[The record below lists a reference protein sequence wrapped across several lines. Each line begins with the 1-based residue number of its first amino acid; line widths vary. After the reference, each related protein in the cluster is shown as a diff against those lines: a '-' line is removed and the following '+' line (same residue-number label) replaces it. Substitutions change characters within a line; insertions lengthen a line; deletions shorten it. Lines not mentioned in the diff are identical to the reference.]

1 VFVLNRYRIKFS
13 KVGKMRFIGHLDLLK
28 LFQRIVKMAKLPIS
42 YSKGFNPHQIMSF
55 AAPLSL
61 GMSSISEYVDIKLD
75 SDIDCEKIKDS
86 INKVAVD
93 GIEILEV
100 KKLNENDKSG
110 AAALEAAVYEITFDF
125 KCEDLNKIIDD
136 IVKCDKIL
144 IEKNTKKKN
153 KVVNIRP
160 DIYSIEN
167 ISDNNNS
174 KIKVMLSSGSTKNLK
189 PELLIKYIYENLG
202 KEFKNYKVNYKRIAL
217 LTCENEELISL

>member
-28 LFQRIVKMAKLPIS
+28 LFQRVIKMAKLPIS

-75 SDIDCEKIKDS
+75 SDIDCEKIKNS
-86 INKVAVD
+86 INKVMVD

-110 AAALEAAVYEITFDF
+110 AAVLEAAVYEVTFDF
-125 KCEDLNKIIDD
+125 KCENLNKIIDD
-136 IVKCDKIL
+136 IIKCDKIL

-153 KVVNIRP
+153 KVVDIRP
-160 DIYSIEN
+160 DIYFIED

-174 KIKVMLSSGSTKNLK
+174 KIKVMLSSGSIKNLK
-189 PELLIKYIYENLG
+189 PELLVKYIYENLR

-217 LTCENEELISL
+217 LTCKDKKFISL